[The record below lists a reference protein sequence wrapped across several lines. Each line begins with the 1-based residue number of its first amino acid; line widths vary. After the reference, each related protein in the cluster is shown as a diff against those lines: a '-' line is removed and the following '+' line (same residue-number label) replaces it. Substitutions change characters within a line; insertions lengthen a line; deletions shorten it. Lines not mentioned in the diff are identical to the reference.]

1 MRDKLTRVRL
11 SSRCMVSALSDGRSS
26 HPTRVTSS
34 GNFSWY
40 LALISASGIR
50 YRPAILPSQL
60 PIASSKNGRGETG
73 SGSISVQLSRMFQV
87 GQCDHFRPI
96 QDCVLGGIIEQPS
109 DFAGQS
115 TTVGMNEFKNGT
127 LCKS

>member
-11 SSRCMVSALSDGRSS
+11 SSRCMVSALSGGSS

-34 GNFSWY
+34 RNFSWY
-40 LALISASGIR
+40 LALISESGIR
-50 YRPAILPSQL
+50 YKPAILPSQL

-73 SGSISVQLSRMFQV
+73 SGSMSVQLSHMFQV
-87 GQCDHFRPI
+87 GQRDHFRSI
-96 QDCVLGGIIEQPS
+96 QYCVLGGIIEQPS
-109 DFAGQS
+109 DFTGQS

-127 LCKS
+127 LRKS